1 VGIDAGAETLKVVL
15 LEREGERLAWRRRLL
30 IEHGK
35 EPGQEL
41 ADALATWGVEAAAE
55 LACGRLSRS
64 LGRPRVPEGEA
75 RAAGFRFLAGDAP
88 ATLVS
93 IGSHGV
99 QALELRAGGRA
110 VPRESPRCSQ
120 GTGNFLRQ
128 LVARFGLDVE
138 AADVLAAA
146 AANAAALSGRC
157 PVILKTDMTHLANA
171 GHDRGRVLA
180 GLFDAVAESAEALV
194 RPRVGPPRV
203 ALCGGVARSRRVRAH
218 FAAFLERHGLQPL
231 ELDPADAPFLEALGC
246 ALLAA
251 REGGPGR
258 RAVDTAPPRLDPLPP
273 LADALTRVRR
283 LPAPPLPAPAQRP
296 RARIVLGL
304 DVGSTGTKAAA
315 VDAAD
320 GTLLW
325 HAYTATAGDPVGA
338 AQRLVGE
345 FVADPWG
352 AAPVAAVGATGSGRE
367 VVGPLLSACFGPDRL
382 LVLNEIAAHS
392 AGALRLEPRVD
403 TIFEI
408 GGQDAKYVRLEDGR
422 VVESAMNEAC
432 SAGTGSFIE
441 EQGRL
446 FTGVA
451 HVSELGPIALS
462 APHGVSLGQHCS
474 VFMAEILD
482 EAAASGAPREAI
494 VAGLYDSVVQNYLNR
509 VKGQR
514 PVGAVVFC
522 QGMPFA
528 SDALAAAVA
537 RSTGGEVVVPPYP
550 GAMGAFGI
558 ALLTLRERPQIAAS
572 GPALGLDRF
581 LAARVAG
588 RSEFQCE
595 SSAGCGGNG
604 QRCRIER
611 LETEVNG
618 TRQRLVWG
626 GACALHERGSGGRVR
641 LPDDAPDAF
650 RERELLVERA
660 LAGRTPP
667 RDPRRVAMADEFA
680 LRGLLPFFATFFA
693 ELGLEVEVA
702 RGGRPALRRG
712 VEEATVPFCAP
723 MQLYHGLVGELALRR
738 PDFLFLPMLVE
749 MPPARDETR
758 SVLCPI
764 VTGSAD
770 ILRTSLAARHDRS
783 GPAVLSPV
791 LVMAV
796 DGLRATSVRRE
807 LRAVARELGLPARRS
822 DAALAQAIAAQER
835 FDTECRAIGERV
847 LGYAAGH
854 HLPVVVVLGR
864 PYTIHNR
871 ALDAHVPAI
880 LREQGALAVPA
891 DCYPTSDDA
900 PVLRSVFWSSG
911 QRLLRAAHDVR
922 QARDQ
927 YGLWCSNYACGPD
940 SFLLHLFADLMRG
953 KPWAVIETD
962 GHAGDAGTR
971 TRVEAFLQC
980 VSEDRRAQA
989 RSAPP
994 PRALTR
1000 FDDGALPLQALHR
1013 EGRVVLLPRLGPGTE
1028 ALAACL
1034 RGLGVAAECLGVP
1047 DRHVLEAGRRHTT
1060 GKECLPLALTLGSV
1074 LRRVERAD
1082 PAERFAILMPVAR
1095 GPCRA
1100 GMYHTVDRMVFE
1112 RLGLESRVRLW
1123 SPSDAGYFEGAPAGL
1138 AALVF
1143 SGVMAAELL
1152 EEMRCDALAGAPDP
1166 AAVRAAHERRRREL
1180 VALLEHA
1187 AGGDVG
1193 ARHALAEVAR
1203 GRLFGCGPFLR
1214 EAARELASLRDPR
1227 PRPGVLVVGEIY
1239 VRLDPFAT
1247 SHVVERL
1254 LERGIRARVEPVH
1267 AWLEYQD
1274 HINALVGI
1282 PRDAATRFSAFVQG
1296 RIQARAWN
1304 LVRGPFGWPAP
1315 PSAAAELHAAAP
1327 FVRHQLEGEPGL
1339 TLGGAL
1345 LASRSGDVDGVLS
1358 LAPLECLASRVAEAQ
1373 FPYAAPA
1380 DDMHVLCLQL
1390 NGDPIDPEA
1399 LDAFLYE
1406 VEARFARRAATSS

>member
-1 VGIDAGAETLKVVL
+1 ML
-15 LEREGERLAWRRRLL
+15 LEREGERLEWRHRVLLEHAKQPGRRLA
-30 IEHGK
+30 E
-35 EPGQEL
+35 
-41 ADALATWGVEAAAE
+41 ALAAWGVDGDAQ
-55 LACGRLSRS
+55 LACGRLSRA
-64 LGRPRVPEGEA
+64 LGRPRVPEGEG

-99 QALELRAGGRA
+99 QALELRAGGRV

-138 AADVLAAA
+138 EADALAANA
-146 AANAAALSGRC
+146 PDAAALSGRC

-171 GHDRGRVLA
+171 GHDRARVLA

-194 RPRVGPPRV
+194 RPRVCPPRV

-218 FAAFLERHGLQPL
+218 FAAFLARHGLQAL
-231 ELDPADAPFLEALGC
+231 ELDAADAPFLEALGC

-251 REGGPGR
+251 RADGPGR

-273 LADALTRVRR
+273 LADALARVRR
-283 LPAPPLPAPAQRP
+283 LPAPSLPAPAQRP
-296 RARIVLGL
+296 RARVVLGL

-338 AQRLVGE
+338 AQRLAGE
-345 FVADPWG
+345 FLEHPWG

-367 VVGPLLSACFGPDRL
+367 VVGPLLSACFGPDSV
-382 LVLNEIAAHS
+382 LVLNEIAAHA

-482 EAAASGAPREAI
+482 EATASGAPREAI

-537 RSTGGEVVVPPYP
+537 RNTGGEVVVPPHP

-595 SSAGCGGNG
+595 SSAGCGGSG

-611 LETEVNG
+611 LETQVNG

-626 GACALHERGSGGRVR
+626 GACALHERGSTSGRVR
-641 LPDDAPDAF
+641 LPDDAPDGF
-650 RERELLVERA
+650 RERELLVERV
-660 LAGRTPP
+660 LAGLEAP

-693 ELGLEVEVA
+693 ELGLDVEVA
-702 RGGRPALRRG
+702 RGARPALRRG

-723 MQLYHGLVGELALRR
+723 MQLYHGLVGELAERR

-749 MPPARDETR
+749 LPPARDEGR
-758 SVLCPI
+758 SVTCPI

-770 ILRTSLAARHDRS
+770 ILRTSLAARNGSR
-783 GPAVLSPV
+783 GPDALSPV
-791 LVMAV
+791 LVMAR
-796 DGLRATSVRRE
+796 DGLRAASVRRE
-807 LRAVARELGLPARRS
+807 LRALARGLGLPECRA
-822 DAALAQAIAAQER
+822 DAALARAITVQER
-835 FDTECRAIGERV
+835 FERDCRAVGARV
-847 LGYAAGH
+847 LDYAARH
-854 HLPVVVVLGR
+854 ELPVVVVLGR
-864 PYTIHNR
+864 AYTIHNR

-891 DCYPTSDDA
+891 DCYPTRDDA

-922 QARDQ
+922 HARDQ

-971 TRVEAFLQC
+971 TRVEAFLHC
-980 VSEDRRAQA
+980 VGEDRRA
-989 RSAPP
+989 RSAPLAAP
-994 PRALTR
+994 AARSLTRLDPAPTRLRALH
-1000 FDDGALPLQALHR
+1000 D

-1034 RGLGVAAECLGVP
+1034 RGLGVAAECLPVP
-1047 DRHVLEAGRRHTT
+1047 DRAALEAGRRHTT

-1074 LRRVERAD
+1074 LRRVERAA
-1082 PAERFAILMPVAR
+1082 PGERFAMLMPTAR
-1095 GPCRA
+1095 GPCRF
-1100 GMYHTVDRMVFE
+1100 GMYHAVDRLVFE
-1112 RLGLESRVRLW
+1112 RLGLDSRVRLW
-1123 SPSDAGYFEGAPAGL
+1123 TPSDDGYFEGAPAGL

-1143 SGVMAAELL
+1143 SGLMAAELL
-1152 EEMRCDALAGAPDP
+1152 EAMRCDALAGAPDP
-1166 AAVRAAHERRRREL
+1166 AAVSAAHLRRLREL
-1180 VALLEHA
+1180 LAHLECTA
-1187 AGGDVG
+1187 AGEIG
-1193 ARHALAEVAR
+1193 ARRALAEVAR

-1214 EAARELASLRDPR
+1214 EAARELAALRDPR
-1227 PRPGVLVVGEIY
+1227 PRPAVLVVGEIY

-1247 SHVVERL
+1247 DDLVRRL
-1254 LERGIRARVEPVH
+1254 LARGIRVRVEPVH
-1267 AWLEYQD
+1267 PWLEYQE

-1282 PRDAATRFSAFVQG
+1282 PRDAATRFSAFIQA
-1296 RIQARAWN
+1296 RIQARAWQ
-1304 LVRGPFGWPAP
+1304 LVRRPFGWPQP
-1315 PSAAAELHAAAP
+1315 PSAAAELRAAAP
-1327 FVRHQLEGEPGL
+1327 FIRHQLEGEPAL

-1345 LASRSGDVDGVLS
+1345 HAWRAGDLDGVLS
-1358 LAPLECLASRVAEAQ
+1358 VAPLECMAARVAEAQ
-1373 FPYAAPA
+1373 FPHAAPA

-1406 VEARFARRAATSS
+1406 VEARFARRAAMPS